1 MLAMIMF
8 FFFKQKTAYEMR
20 ISDWSSDV
28 CSSDLCARQF
38 QCVEKL
44 AESFGLR
51 HDRIVAVGRFA
62 AVTKT
67 WQIECDQA
75 AGAAQKRRDL
85 RPVVLVG
92 ADTMH
97 HHRSEEHTSELQS
110 IMRIS
115 YAVICFKKQKH
126 THCQLP

>member
-1 MLAMIMF
+1 MPMRE
-8 FFFKQKTAYEMR
+8 FKYYRAAHR
-20 ISDWSSDV
+20 IAGEV
-28 CSSDLCARQF
+28 CARQF

-75 AGAAQKRRDL
+75 AGAAKKRRDL

-92 ADTMH
+92 ADTMPH
-97 HHRSEEHTSELQS
+97 HQWLAAAAGEMNIGSAKGRE
-110 IMRIS
+110 RGGRG
-115 YAVICFKKQKH
+115 
-126 THCQLP
+126 

>member
-1 MLAMIMF
+1 MPMRE
-8 FFFKQKTAYEMR
+8 FKYYRAAHR
-20 ISDWSSDV
+20 IAGEV
-28 CSSDLCARQF
+28 CARQF

-85 RPVVLVG
+85 RPVVIVG

-97 HHRSEEHTSELQS
+97 HHQRSEEHTSELQS
-110 IMRIS
+110 LMRPS
-115 YAVICFKKQKH
+115 YAVSCLK
-126 THCQLP
+126 TTPQLHNN